1 MSVAPAGPVRDSP
14 PKGGRGLTTESLTG
28 LIERVTYHQP
38 DSGFCVLQLKV
49 RGQRD
54 LVTLV
59 GHASIV
65 SPGEYVDGVG
75 QWTVDRQYGRQF
87 RAETLRLSAP
97 TTSAGIEKYL
107 GSGLVKGIG
116 PVYAHRLVHAF
127 GPAVFEV
134 IESEP
139 RRLQS
144 VAGIGPGR
152 AARILQGWQDQK
164 TIRDIMVFLHGHGV
178 STSQAVRIFKTY
190 GAAAI
195 ARVQENPYR
204 LARDIRGIGFT
215 SADKIASHLGI
226 APTDPLRVQAGVSF
240 ALLEAT
246 GHGHCGLPVEDL
258 MRDTARLLDVPADL
272 VQAAIAREQAQ
283 GTVVPQTIGER
294 ACVFL
299 TGLARAEQAVATR
312 LHALA
317 TGAPPWAAFPREAAI
332 TDAEAQLQLTLAPSQ
347 RAAVHEALTHKV
359 TVITGGPGVGKTTLV
374 RTILTIL
381 AAHGVRP
388 VLCAP
393 TGRAAKRLAET
404 SGHPAQTIH
413 RLLGAQPGRGFQHD
427 EHDPLSAD
435 LVVVDE
441 CSMIDVTL
449 MHHLLRAIPP
459 TAAVLLV
466 GDADQL
472 PSVGPG
478 QVFRDLLTADTLP
491 IVRLTK
497 VFRQAA
503 GSRIVVNAH
512 RINHGQLP
520 TWDRTGGPHQDFYFI
535 EAPDPADAADKI
547 VRVVTERIPKS
558 FGLDPLRDVQVLC
571 PMNRGDTGARHL
583 NERLQ
588 QVLNPPGPTAVE
600 RFGWHFG
607 PGDKV
612 MQTANDYDKDVFN
625 GDIGRIVAVRPSDQE
640 LTIRFDDRDVVY
652 DFADLDALVP
662 AYAITIHKAQGSEYP
677 AVVIPVTTQHYV
689 MLQRPLLYTAVTRGQ
704 RLVVL
709 VGQPKALAMAVRTQA
724 AGRRW
729 SKLAEWLTDLA
740 HAH

>member
-1 MSVAPAGPVRDSP
+1 MVA
-14 PKGGRGLTTESLTG
+14 LTTEALAG

-38 DSGFCVLQLKV
+38 DSGFCVLQVKV
-49 RGQRD
+49 PGHKD
-54 LVTLV
+54 LVAVV
-59 GHASIV
+59 GHASTA
-65 SPGEYVDGVG
+65 SPGEYVDTTG
-75 QWTVDRQYGRQF
+75 QWVMDRQYGRQF
-87 RAETLRLSAP
+87 RADTLRLSAP
-97 TTSAGIEKYL
+97 TTPAGIEKYL

-116 PVYAHRLVHAF
+116 PVYAHRLVARF
-127 GPAVFEV
+127 GPEVFDI
-134 IESEP
+134 IETTP
-139 RRLQS
+139 ARLQE
-144 VAGIGPGR
+144 VPGIGAGR
-152 AARILQGWQDQK
+152 AQRILQGWRDQK
-164 TIRDIMVFLHGHGV
+164 TIRAIMVFLHSHGV
-178 STSQAVRIFKTY
+178 STAQAVRIFKAY
-190 GAAAI
+190 GDAAM
-195 ARVQENPYR
+195 ARVHENPYR
-204 LARDIRGIGFT
+204 LARDIRGIGFK

-246 GHGHCGLPVEDL
+246 GQGHCGLPVEDVV
-258 MRDTARLLDVPADL
+258 RETSRLLDVPADL
-272 VQAAIAREQAQ
+272 VQEAIAREQAQ

-312 LHALA
+312 LRALA
-317 TGAPPWAAFPREAAI
+317 TGATPWAAFPLEAAI
-332 TDAEAQLQLTLAPSQ
+332 TEAEAQLQLTLAPSQ
-347 RAAVHEALTHKV
+347 RAAVHEALSHKV

-374 RTILTIL
+374 RTLLTIL
-381 AAHGVRP
+381 TAHGVRP
-388 VLCAP
+388 LLCAP
-393 TGRAAKRLAET
+393 TGRAAKRLADT
-404 SGHPAQTIH
+404 SGHGAQTIH
-413 RLLGAQPGRGFQHD
+413 RLLGAQPGQGFQHD
-427 EHDPLSAD
+427 ERHPLMAD